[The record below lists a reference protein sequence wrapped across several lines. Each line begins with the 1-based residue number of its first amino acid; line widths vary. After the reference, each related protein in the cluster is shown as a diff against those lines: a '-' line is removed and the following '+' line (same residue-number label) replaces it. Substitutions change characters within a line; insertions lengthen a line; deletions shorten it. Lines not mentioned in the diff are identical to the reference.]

1 MTQSIDARTVH
12 VLARAQGH
20 EWMDEETAGRIAV
33 AATAATAAVAAAAP
47 PPGPVLWRRR
57 PRSSSPRWTPWP
69 GASHER
75 RGRTG
80 RLDAR

>member
-47 PPGPVLWRRR
+47 PPGPVLVEEAAAEFVATLHALAGGE
-57 PRSSSPRWTPWP
+57 S
-69 GASHER
+69 
-75 RGRTG
+75 
-80 RLDAR
+80 